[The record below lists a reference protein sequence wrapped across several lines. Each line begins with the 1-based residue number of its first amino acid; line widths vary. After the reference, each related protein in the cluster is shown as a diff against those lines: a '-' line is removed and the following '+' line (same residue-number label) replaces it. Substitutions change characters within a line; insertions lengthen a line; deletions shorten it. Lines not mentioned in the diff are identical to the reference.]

1 MYLIS
6 KDSTTKYKINKKRI
20 IMKALPVLKI
30 FKVLVFFMNNRFP
43 WKWDRNEVEVSKISS
58 KRALTVKT

>member
-43 WKWDRNEVEVSKISS
+43 WKWDRNEVEVSKISF
-58 KRALTVKT
+58 KRGLTVKT